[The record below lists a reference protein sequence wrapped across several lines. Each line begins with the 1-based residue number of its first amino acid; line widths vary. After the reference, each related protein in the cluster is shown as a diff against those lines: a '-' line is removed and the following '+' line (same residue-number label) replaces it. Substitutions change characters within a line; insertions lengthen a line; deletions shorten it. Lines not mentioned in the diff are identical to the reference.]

1 MTEKIGVIGTPGKW
15 STEALADALEART
28 GYRQVIDMARV
39 TLDLETR
46 ALVCNGVDLCALDGL
61 VVKKIAETYSPDALD
76 RLEMLRVAEAK
87 GVKIFS
93 PATAILRLMDR
104 LACTVT
110 LANAKVPMPPTTI
123 TEDVTAARAALD
135 RYGSAVFKPLF
146 STKARGMVL
155 LDADAPDAEA
165 QIAAFKAANP
175 VMYLQKKADLSG
187 HDLGMVFLG
196 GAYLCTYA
204 RVSQTGSWN
213 TTIHSGG
220 KGEPHRGRDRGGA
233 GRGSALRRAS
243 AGLEIGQRLPP
254 AAGRGREPFRSGRA
268 RREPPAGRGRC
279 GEGRHADRARGP
291 RRLVPACLRA
301 ARHPATGRGRRA
313 LDVPRPRVTSLLQ
326 GPW

>member
-39 TLDLETR
+39 TLDLGTR
-46 ALVCNGVDLCALDGL
+46 ALVCDGMDLCALDGL
-61 VVKKIAETYSPDALD
+61 VVKKIAETYSSDALD
-76 RLEMLRVAEAK
+76 RLEMLRVAEAM

-110 LANAKVPMPPTTI
+110 LANAEVPMPPTTI

-204 RVSQTGSWN
+204 RVNQTGSWN

-220 KGEPHRGRDRGGA
+220 KYAPFEPDA
-233 GRGSALRRAS
+233 ALIE
-243 AGLEIGQRLPP
+243 L
-254 AAGRGREPFRSGRA
+254 
-268 RREPPAGRGRC
+268 
-279 GEGRHADRARGP
+279 
-291 RRLVPACLRA
+291 
-301 ARHPATGRGRRA
+301 GRRA
-313 LDVPRPRVTSLLQ
+313 QAPFGLTFTTVDIALTPDGPIVFEVSAFGGYRGALEGCGIDAAALVAEHVHQAVTA
-326 GPW
+326 

>member
-39 TLDLETR
+39 TLDLGTR
-46 ALVCNGVDLCALDGL
+46 ALVCDGMDLCALDGL

-76 RLEMLRVAEAK
+76 RLEMLRVAEAM
-87 GVKIFS
+87 GVKVFS

-110 LANAKVPMPPTTI
+110 LANAEVPMPPTTI

-204 RVSQTGSWN
+204 RVNQTGSWN

-220 KGEPHRGRDRGGA
+220 KYAPFEPDA
-233 GRGSALRRAS
+233 ALIE
-243 AGLEIGQRLPP
+243 L
-254 AAGRGREPFRSGRA
+254 
-268 RREPPAGRGRC
+268 
-279 GEGRHADRARGP
+279 
-291 RRLVPACLRA
+291 
-301 ARHPATGRGRRA
+301 GRRA
-313 LDVPRPRVTSLLQ
+313 QEPFGLTFTTVDIALTPD
-326 GPW
+326 GPIVFEVSAFGGYRGALEGCGIDAAALVAEHVHQAVSA

>member
-46 ALVCNGVDLCALDGL
+46 ALVCDGVDLCALDGL

-76 RLEMLRVAEAK
+76 RLEMLRVAEAM

-123 TEDVTAARAALD
+123 TEDLTAARAALD

-220 KGEPHRGRDRGGA
+220 KYAAFEPDA
-233 GRGSALRRAS
+233 ALIE
-243 AGLEIGQRLPP
+243 L
-254 AAGRGREPFRSGRA
+254 
-268 RREPPAGRGRC
+268 
-279 GEGRHADRARGP
+279 
-291 RRLVPACLRA
+291 
-301 ARHPATGRGRRA
+301 GRRA
-313 LDVPRPRVTSLLQ
+313 QAPFGLTFTTVDIALTPDGPIVFEVSAFGGYRGALEGCGIDAAALVAEHVHEAVTA
-326 GPW
+326 

>member
-46 ALVCNGVDLCALDGL
+46 ALVCDSVDLCALDGL

-76 RLEMLRVAEAK
+76 RLEMLRVAEAM

-123 TEDVTAARAALD
+123 TEDVGAARAALD

-220 KGEPHRGRDRGGA
+220 KYAPFEPDA
-233 GRGSALRRAS
+233 ALIE
-243 AGLEIGQRLPP
+243 L
-254 AAGRGREPFRSGRA
+254 
-268 RREPPAGRGRC
+268 
-279 GEGRHADRARGP
+279 
-291 RRLVPACLRA
+291 
-301 ARHPATGRGRRA
+301 GRRA
-313 LDVPRPRVTSLLQ
+313 QAPFGLTFTTVDIALTPDGPIVFEVSAFGGYRGVLEGCGIDAAALVAEHVHQAVTA
-326 GPW
+326 

>member
-39 TLDLETR
+39 TLDLGTR
-46 ALVCNGVDLCALDGL
+46 ALVCDGMDLCALDGL

-76 RLEMLRVAEAK
+76 RLEMLRVAEAM
-87 GVKIFS
+87 GVKVFS

-110 LANAKVPMPPTTI
+110 LANAEVPMPPTTI

-204 RVSQTGSWN
+204 RVNQTGSWN

-220 KGEPHRGRDRGGA
+220 KYAPFEPDA
-233 GRGSALRRAS
+233 ALIE
-243 AGLEIGQRLPP
+243 L
-254 AAGRGREPFRSGRA
+254 
-268 RREPPAGRGRC
+268 
-279 GEGRHADRARGP
+279 
-291 RRLVPACLRA
+291 
-301 ARHPATGRGRRA
+301 GRRA
-313 LDVPRPRVTSLLQ
+313 QAPFGLTFTTVDIALTPDGPIVFEVSAFGGYRGALEGCGIDAAALVAEHVHQAVTA
-326 GPW
+326 